1 MSNQEALTVE
11 AGSCWLVHQNLQ
23 KMTELLG
30 NYSSVLKNV
39 EVLLQQINSKMETSD
54 EKIDFNKQS
63 PVMSLSS
70 QATSSPDTKQSSKE
84 DLQPNEGKP
93 VAQVDSESDAFEIF
107 QRQLQSD
114 SDPCSEDDQSDGS
127 SQEPTATSTPKKS
140 TESDKNKVAFES
152 DEAVTVP
159 LTDEVPVPSH
169 VKQNRKNDLQ
179 WPSDGFLIHFHHFR
193 NLLLQLRED
202 IRPWLWKVHAASQG
216 HHLSTLQMP
225 LRKAVQEEVNIDRSQ
240 VDPF

>member
-1 MSNQEALTVE
+1 MSTQETLTVE
-11 AGSCWLVHQNLQ
+11 AGSCRLVHQNLQ
-23 KMTELLG
+23 KMTEILG

-63 PVMSLSS
+63 PVMSLST
-70 QATSSPDTKQSSKE
+70 QTTSSPDTKQSSKQY
-84 DLQPNEGKP
+84 LQPNEGKA
-93 VAQVDSESDAFEIF
+93 VAKVDSESDAFEIF

-140 TESDKNKVAFES
+140 SKSDDNNKVTFES

-159 LTDEVPVPSH
+159 LTDDVPVPSH
-169 VKQNRKNDLQ
+169 VNPNRKNDLQ
-179 WPSDGFLIHFHHFR
+179 CSLKIFETFSPFQKFTASTARRHSSVVLESSR
-193 NLLLQLRED
+193 NISRAPPADPTNATAESSS
-202 IRPWLWKVHAASQG
+202 R
-216 HHLSTLQMP
+216 
-225 LRKAVQEEVNIDRSQ
+225 RSQ
-240 VDPF
+240 H